1 VCFAADNHKVK
12 GQPLDKSSLPHQTFW
27 LEVSSL
33 VKDGA
38 AFAKVKATGGG
49 GGGAGGDGGGYTAVG
64 EAVAG
69 EDADRKLTAAESEL
83 EAKEAASSGVG
94 SAGGND
100 SSSSDD
106 ELVE

>member
-1 VCFAADNHKVK
+1 M
-12 GQPLDKSSLPHQTFW
+12 
-27 LEVSSL
+27 
-33 VKDGA
+33 KDGA